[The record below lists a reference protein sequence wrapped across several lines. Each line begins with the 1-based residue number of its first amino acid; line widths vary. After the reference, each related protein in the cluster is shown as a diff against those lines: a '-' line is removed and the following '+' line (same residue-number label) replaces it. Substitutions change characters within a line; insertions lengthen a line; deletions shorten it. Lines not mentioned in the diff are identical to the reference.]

1 MESEVNR
8 LISVEEFEAAL
19 NSTSRSGGSSPLE
32 RLIAAANEEL
42 RIRDEEVPT
51 IEAAENPY
59 GEDLLP
65 EDIASV
71 LDEVLAELDNADTIQ
86 PMEETTT
93 ENLSYEPVTT
103 IPVNPNTLLVD
114 ESTSRFSSAEWYDKV
129 REQRIVL
136 AGLGGIGSYV
146 AFLLSRLKPSA
157 IYLYDPDIVETV
169 NMSGQLYSNR
179 DIGSYKVNA
188 IYNMMQTYSGFHN
201 GISRSRRYESG
212 SIKENIMICGFDN
225 MEARRTFFE
234 SWMNRVRSFEAGGA
248 DTSQLLFIDGRLAAE
263 EFQVFAIT
271 GDNEEAI
278 ERYANEWLF
287 ADEEAEETLCSYKQT
302 TFMANMIGSVMVN
315 IFVNHIANQCNPI
328 FPRDVPFMTSYDAS
342 TMYFKVEK

>member
-1 MESEVNR
+1 MESEDSR
-8 LISVEEFEAAL
+8 RISIEEFEAAL
-19 NSTSRSGGSSPLE
+19 EAVSAGPSPIE
-32 RLIAAANEEL
+32 RLAMEASGNE
-42 RIRDEEVPT
+42 DEEVPT
-51 IEAAENPY
+51 VEAAENPY
-59 GEDLLP
+59 GDDLLP

-71 LDEVLAELDNADTIQ
+71 LDEVLAELDDADTIQ
-86 PMEETTT
+86 PVEDITT
-93 ENLSYEPVTT
+93 ESPVSEPVTT

-146 AFLLSRLKPSA
+146 AFLLSRLKPAA
-157 IYLYDPDIVETV
+157 IYMYDPDIVETV
-169 NMSGQLYSNR
+169 NMSGQLYSHDN
-179 DIGSYKVNA
+179 IGGYKVNA
-188 IYNMMQTYSGFHN
+188 IYNMMQTYSGFYN
-201 GISRSRRYESG
+201 GIARARIYESG

-225 MEARRTFFE
+225 MEARKVFFD

-248 DTSQLLFIDGRLAAE
+248 NTSQLLFIDGRLAAE

-278 ERYANEWLF
+278 ERYKEEWLF

-328 FPRDVPFMTSYDAS
+328 FPRDVPFMTSYDAG

>member
-1 MESEVNR
+1 MESEDSR
-8 LISVEEFEAAL
+8 RISIEEFEAAL
-19 NSTSRSGGSSPLE
+19 EAVSAGPSPIE
-32 RLIAAANEEL
+32 RLTMEAAGNE
-42 RIRDEEVPT
+42 DEEVPT
-51 IEAAENPY
+51 VEAAENPY
-59 GEDLLP
+59 GDDLLP

-71 LDEVLAELDNADTIQ
+71 LDEVLAELDDADTIQ
-86 PMEETTT
+86 PVEDIIT
-93 ENLSYEPVTT
+93 ESPVSEPVTT

-146 AFLLSRLKPSA
+146 AFLLSRLKPNA
-157 IYLYDPDIVETV
+157 IYMYDPDIVETV
-169 NMSGQLYSNR
+169 NMSGQLYSNNN
-179 DIGSYKVNA
+179 IGDFKATA
-188 IYNMMQTYSGFHN
+188 IYNMMQLYSGFYN
-201 GISRSRRYESG
+201 GIARARKYESA
-212 SIKENIMICGFDN
+212 SVKENIMICGFDN
-225 MEARRTFFE
+225 MEARKVFYE
-234 SWMNRVRSFEAGGA
+234 SWLYRVQEYDQRNLDASH
-248 DTSQLLFIDGRLAAE
+248 LLFIDGRLAAE

-271 GDNEEAI
+271 GDNKEAM
-278 ERYANEWLF
+278 ERYEEEWLF

-315 IFVNHIANQCNPI
+315 IFVNHVANQCDPI

>member
-1 MESEVNR
+1 MEENEYSGR
-8 LISVEEFEAAL
+8 IPIEEFEAAL
-19 NSTSRSGGSSPLE
+19 EAISVGPSPVE
-32 RLIAAANEEL
+32 RLAVEASRDE
-42 RIRDEEVPT
+42 DEEVPT
-51 IEAAENPY
+51 VEAVENPY
-59 GEDLLP
+59 GDDLLP
-65 EDIASV
+65 EDVASV
-71 LDEVLAELDNADTIQ
+71 LDEVLAELDDADTIQ

-103 IPVNPNTLLVD
+103 IPVNSNTLLVD

-146 AFLLSRLKPSA
+146 AFLLSRLKPAA
-157 IYLYDPDIVETV
+157 IYMYDPDIVETV
-169 NMSGQLYSNR
+169 NMSGQLYSSNN
-179 DIGSYKVNA
+179 IGNFKINA
-188 IYNMMQTYSGFHN
+188 IYNMMQLYSGFYN
-201 GISRSRRYESG
+201 GVARARRYDSA
-212 SIKENIMICGFDN
+212 SVRKNIMICGFDN
-225 MEARRTFFE
+225 MEARKVFYE
-234 SWMNRVRSFEAGGA
+234 SWLSRVREYDQRDLDASH
-248 DTSQLLFIDGRLAAE
+248 LLFIDGRLAAE

-271 GDNEEAI
+271 GDNKEAMKKYK
-278 ERYANEWLF
+278 EEWLF

-315 IFVNHIANQCNPI
+315 IFVNHVANQCDPI

>member
-1 MESEVNR
+1 MESEDSR
-8 LISVEEFEAAL
+8 RISIEEFEAAL
-19 NSTSRSGGSSPLE
+19 EAVSVGPSPVE
-32 RLIAAANEEL
+32 RLAMEASGE
-42 RIRDEEVPT
+42 DEEVPT
-51 IEAAENPY
+51 IEAVDSPY
-59 GEDLLP
+59 GDDLLP

-71 LDEVLAELDNADTIQ
+71 LDAVLAELDDADTIQ
-86 PMEETTT
+86 PVEDITT
-93 ENLSYEPVTT
+93 ESPVSEPVTT
-103 IPVNPNTLLVD
+103 IPINPNTLLVD

-146 AFLLSRLKPSA
+146 AFLLGRLKPNT
-157 IYLYDPDIVETV
+157 IYMYDPDVVETV
-169 NMSGQLYSNR
+169 NMSGQLYSR
-179 DIGSYKVNA
+179 DNIGSYKVNA
-188 IYNMMQTYSGFHN
+188 IYNMMQTYSGFYN
-201 GISRSRRYESG
+201 GISRSRTYG
-212 SIKENIMICGFDN
+212 PDSIKEDIMICGFDN
-225 MEARRTFFE
+225 MEARKLFFD

-248 DTSQLLFIDGRLAAE
+248 NTSQLLFIDGRLAAE

-271 GDNEEAI
+271 GDNKEAMKKYEE
-278 ERYANEWLF
+278 EWLF

-315 IFVNHIANQCNPI
+315 IFVNHVANQCDPI

>member
-1 MESEVNR
+1 MESEDSR
-8 LISVEEFEAAL
+8 RISIEEFEAAL
-19 NSTSRSGGSSPLE
+19 EAVSAGPSPIE
-32 RLIAAANEEL
+32 RLAMEASGNE
-42 RIRDEEVPT
+42 DEEVPT
-51 IEAAENPY
+51 VEAVDNPY
-59 GEDLLP
+59 GDDLLP

-71 LDEVLAELDNADTIQ
+71 LDEVLAELDDADTIQ

-103 IPVNPNTLLVD
+103 IPVNSNTLLVD

-146 AFLLSRLKPSA
+146 AFLLSRLKPTA
-157 IYLYDPDIVETV
+157 IYMYDSDIVETV
-169 NMSGQLYSNR
+169 NMSGQLYSSNN
-179 DIGSYKVNA
+179 IGSFKTNA
-188 IYNMMQTYSGFHN
+188 IYNMMQLYSGFYN
-201 GISRSRRYESG
+201 GVARARRYDSA
-212 SIKENIMICGFDN
+212 SVKEDTMICGFDN
-225 MEARRTFFE
+225 MEARKVFYE
-234 SWMNRVRSFEAGGA
+234 SWLSRVREYDQRDLDASH
-248 DTSQLLFIDGRLAAE
+248 LLFIDGRLAAE

-271 GDNEEAI
+271 GDNKEAMKKYEE
-278 ERYANEWLF
+278 EWLF

-315 IFVNHIANQCNPI
+315 IFVNHVANQCDPI

>member
-1 MESEVNR
+1 MESEDSR
-8 LISVEEFEAAL
+8 RISIEEFEAAL
-19 NSTSRSGGSSPLE
+19 EAVSVGPSPVE
-32 RLIAAANEEL
+32 RLAMEASGE
-42 RIRDEEVPT
+42 DEEVPT
-51 IEAAENPY
+51 IEAVDSPY
-59 GEDLLP
+59 GDDLLP

-103 IPVNPNTLLVD
+103 IPVNPSTLLVD

-146 AFLLSRLKPSA
+146 AFLLSRLKPAA
-157 IYLYDPDIVETV
+157 IYMYDPDIVETV
-169 NMSGQLYSNR
+169 NMSGQLYSR
-179 DIGSYKVNA
+179 DNIGSYKVNA
-188 IYNMMQTYSGFHN
+188 IYNMMQTYSGFYN
-201 GISRSRRYESG
+201 GISRSRPYDSLGMR
-212 SIKENIMICGFDN
+212 ENTMICGFDN
-225 MEARRTFFE
+225 MAARRVFFA
-234 SWMNRVRSFEAGGA
+234 SWMTKVSAFERDGL
-248 DTSQLLFIDGRLAAE
+248 DTSKLLFIDGRLAAE

-271 GDNEEAI
+271 GDNKEAMK
-278 ERYANEWLF
+278 RYVDEWLF
-287 ADEEAEETLCSYKQT
+287 EDEEAEETLCSYKQT

-342 TMYFKVEK
+342 TMYFKVKK